1 MPPAA
6 IDPMLHVVV
15 IGAVKGNRTAREHV
29 APQIE
34 ACDYDPDIVARERG
48 AIFATMPKRDRHLGE
63 YVAVLL
69 DGVASEA

>member
-1 MPPAA
+1 MFPAA
-6 IDPMLHVVV
+6 IDPMLHIVV

-29 APQIE
+29 APHIE
-34 ACDYDPDIVARERG
+34 ACDYDPDIVARKRG
-48 AIFATMPKRDRHLGE
+48 AIFATMPTRHRHFGE